1 MSKVIETL
9 MSEHRV
15 IQGVLGSFE
24 AFVER
29 LDEDGPN
36 ARERVAEFADFFRE
50 FADRCHHGKEEGHLF
65 EALGEHRFPRDAGPL
80 FVMVG
85 EHNMGRSYVA
95 VLSAIGAGVGTLR
108 ELERHEIRESAG
120 AFIPLLRMHI
130 QKEDEILF
138 PAAERTLPPQV
149 LEKLAGSFEEFERTV
164 MGEGEHRRLHALGA
178 RLMAE
183 RPSAAAR

>member
-1 MSKVIETL
+1 MSKVIDTL
-9 MSEHRV
+9 MSEHR
-15 IQGVLGSFE
+15 IISGVLGSFE

-36 ARERVAEFADFFRE
+36 ARERVAEYAEFFRE
-50 FADRCHHGKEEGHLF
+50 FADRCHHGKEEDHLF
-65 EALGEHRFPRDAGPL
+65 EALGEHGFPRDAGPL

-85 EHNMGRSYVA
+85 EHNMGRSCVG
-95 VLSAIGAGVGTLR
+95 VLSAIGAGEGALG
-108 ELERHEIRESAG
+108 EAERHEIRESAG
-120 AFIPLLRMHI
+120 TFIPLLRMHI

-138 PAAERTLPPQV
+138 PAAERALPPEV
-149 LEKLAGSFEEFERTV
+149 LEKLAGGFEEFERTV

-183 RPSAAAR
+183 LPSVAGR